1 MERGYFRSYYL
12 EIASLGALL
21 GGFLKV
27 YISIFACWFIEVNA
41 HICLVTCV
49 VRKKCLVTP
58 SAEGGGA
65 QGQPM
70 PASATLYTKSIWPVP
85 LTKNI
90 QL

>member
-58 SAEGGGA
+58 SAEGGGRKVS
-65 QGQPM
+65 QCLHQPLCT
-70 PASATLYTKSIWPVP
+70 PKAFGLFR
-85 LTKNI
+85 
-90 QL
+90 